1 MVRRKATKWEK
12 RYKKCL
18 ISIILYKFFVLCA
31 RIGIYKNITFLNF

>member
-1 MVRRKATKWEK
+1 MRNLATKGET

-31 RIGIYKNITFLNF
+31 RIGIYKNTHFLNF